1 MPSSIKQL
9 KKDINNDIGD
19 LIEEIYLWELSN
31 PSSDLTKSEKIIDE
45 AIITF
50 DSLIQKVNSVKGDNI
65 KKQFKSI
72 QEEKAKAITDLMK
85 KTEKL

>member
-9 KKDINNDIGD
+9 KKDINNDISD

-31 PSSDLTKSEKIIDE
+31 PGDDLTKSEEIIDE

-65 KKQFKSI
+65 KKQFKII
-72 QEEKAKAITDLMK
+72 QEEKTNAITDLLK
-85 KTEKL
+85 KVVKL

>member
-72 QEEKAKAITDLMK
+72 QEEKTKAITDLMK
-85 KTEKL
+85 KTAKL

>member
-50 DSLIQKVNSVKGDNI
+50 DSLIQKVNSVKGNNI

-72 QEEKAKAITDLMK
+72 QEEKTKAITDLMK

>member
-31 PSSDLTKSEKIIDE
+31 PGADLIKSEGIIDE

-72 QEEKAKAITDLMK
+72 QEEKTKAITDLMK
-85 KTEKL
+85 KTVKL

>member
-31 PSSDLTKSEKIIDE
+31 PTADLSISEKLIDE
-45 AIITF
+45 SILAF
-50 DSLIQKVNSVKGDNI
+50 DNLIQKVNAVKGDNI

-72 QEEKAKAITDLMK
+72 QEEKTKIITNLLKKVAKL
-85 KTEKL
+85 

>member
-72 QEEKAKAITDLMK
+72 QEEKTKAITDLMK
-85 KTEKL
+85 KTVKL

>member
-72 QEEKAKAITDLMK
+72 QEEKTKAITDLMK

>member
-72 QEEKAKAITDLMK
+72 QEEKAIAITDLMK

>member
-45 AIITF
+45 AIIIF

-72 QEEKAKAITDLMK
+72 QEEKTKAITVLMK
-85 KTEKL
+85 KTVKL

>member
-50 DSLIQKVNSVKGDNI
+50 DSLIQKVNSVKGDDI
-65 KKQFKSI
+65 KKQFKTI
-72 QEEKAKAITDLMK
+72 QEEKTKAITDLMK

>member
-50 DSLIQKVNSVKGDNI
+50 DSLIQKVNSVKGDNV

-72 QEEKAKAITDLMK
+72 QEEKTKAITDLMK

>member
-65 KKQFKSI
+65 KKQFKNI
-72 QEEKAKAITDLMK
+72 QEEKTKTITDLMK

>member
-50 DSLIQKVNSVKGDNI
+50 DSLIQKVNSVKGDDI

-72 QEEKAKAITDLMK
+72 QEEKTKAITDLMK